1 MIHNN
6 GLMGLLWGSV
16 WKRYRW
22 QGSLNVRY
30 YTEESKQIAASLSY
44 GLESCLPT
52 AASHAVVSLCRSLK
66 MVPYMAASKPE
77 KSSVSLGL
85 VSTGS
90 KSFNSINMID
100 GS

>member
-1 MIHNN
+1 MSDIIA
-6 GLMGLLWGSV
+6 
-16 WKRYRW
+16 
-22 QGSLNVRY
+22 
-30 YTEESKQIAASLSY
+30 ESKQISASLSY
-44 GLESCLPT
+44 GLASCLPT
-52 AASHAVVSLCRSLK
+52 AASHAVVSLK

-85 VSTGS
+85 VSAGS